1 MTKIPFLFRNT
12 KTVRNLQSYMDIT
25 FNEVLH
31 TTLNPD
37 GPGVIRIH
45 LIPPKK
51 EENALNP
58 SIAIIN
64 GTDILP
70 VNFIWSVM
78 LAELIRETNHYDGRE
93 IGEKYIQSILDR
105 ASENVHLIIP
115 FLKLD
120 RIKEDMQTIY
130 RTVSQIA
137 YREEVTTDVYY
148 MNIGDYA
155 PFMNAPHRM
164 DLMVSAMTRNGK
176 WHCNQ
181 KCVHCYAAGQTLSDE
196 AAPGDFHRRRA
207 HAAGGPV

>member
-1 MTKIPFLFRNT
+1 MTKIPFLFRKT

-51 EENALNP
+51 EENAFNP

-70 VNFIWSVM
+70 VNFVWAVM

-93 IGEKYIQSILDR
+93 IGEKDIQSILDR

-120 RIKEDMQTIY
+120 NIRKDMQTIY
-130 RTVSQIA
+130 RTISQIA
-137 YREEVTTDVYY
+137 
-148 MNIGDYA
+148 
-155 PFMNAPHRM
+155 
-164 DLMVSAMTRNGK
+164 
-176 WHCNQ
+176 
-181 KCVHCYAAGQTLSDE
+181 
-196 AAPGDFHRRRA
+196 
-207 HAAGGPV
+207 